1 MITSQLDTI
10 EKIRKLLALA
20 LSNPNE
26 EEARSA
32 AMKAAEMIRDNNITL
47 GGITVTQ
54 PVKNWQGPDVEF
66 DEILRATERRPD
78 GSNPWEGQAS
88 GPQSVKKAIIDTDI
102 DDDFMRK
109 RIKLAWQAI
118 RVERERLKTEIHNE
132 FTMRFHKPYPRPE
145 PKDWE

>member
-1 MITSQLDTI
+1 MITPPLDTI
-10 EKIRKLLALA
+10 DKIRKLLALA

-26 EEARSA
+26 NEAKA
-32 AMKAAEMIRDNNITL
+32 AALKAAEMIRDNNITL

-54 PVKNWQGPDVEF
+54 PVKNWTAPDVEF
-66 DEILRATERRPD
+66 DDIVSAVEHANDPT
-78 GSNPWEGQAS
+78 S
-88 GPQSVKKAIIDTDI
+88 GKTGIKPSIPDTDI

-118 RVERERLKTEIHNE
+118 RNERERLKREIGDWERRHRE
-132 FTMRFHKPYPRPE
+132 RYPRPE

>member
-1 MITSQLDTI
+1 VI

-54 PVKNWQGPDVEF
+54 PVRNWQGPDVEF
-66 DEILRATERRPD
+66 EEILKATERRPD
-78 GSNPWEGQAS
+78 GSNPWEGRAS
-88 GPQSVKKAIIDTDI
+88 GPQGIKQAILDTDL

-109 RIKLAWQAI
+109 RIKDAWRAI
-118 RVERERLKTEIHNE
+118 REERAKLQGEIHRYE
-132 FTMRFHKPYPRPE
+132 VETHRHYPR
-145 PKDWE
+145 DL